1 MFNKKFF
8 YGRLKSRGLSKSKKF
23 YYDNYKNNYLLDFE
37 KINLIKNKNFIL
49 EIGFGLGENLIFQ
62 SEKYNEDIFIGVDPF
77 INGIANVIYEARLKN
92 LNNIYLVNSPIQSIL
107 DKFKNNFFSK
117 IFILFPDPW
126 MKKKHNKRRLIN
138 NLFLKEI
145 LKKMKIQSSLIFVT
159 DDKNYFE
166 NVINLIIELK
176 VEKSSFHYSLDN
188 RYEIKDTKYF
198 NKASNLKKEIYFLN
212 LDKLK
217 NVT

>member
-1 MFNKKFF
+1 
-8 YGRLKSRGLSKSKKF
+8 
-23 YYDNYKNNYLLDFE
+23 
-37 KINLIKNKNFIL
+37 
-49 EIGFGLGENLIFQ
+49 
-62 SEKYNEDIFIGVDPF
+62 
-77 INGIANVIYEARLKN
+77 
-92 LNNIYLVNSPIQSIL
+92 
-107 DKFKNNFFSK
+107 
-117 IFILFPDPW
+117 